1 MIIQETEILVY
12 YNAKHNFFRTP
23 ELWDI
28 EILMELHFPE
38 EKDFIKWIDKIKD
51 SLKTGAYLV
60 LDVSHEPRK
69 IPAIFLKKQYD
80 WNPIFLD
87 WILNYIEKNKLDKS
101 AIQIWTGDLN
111 VEENVEKKYQDI
123 IKPKIRF
130 NHLSNFSIDR
140 NYLHKRQFDKKFT
153 IMLGRI
159 DMKPER
165 VFIYNRLKD
174 MDLLKDFF
182 YCFNTMNPID
192 EELPTIYLETEK
204 EQSSKYFHKARY
216 GDKYFK
222 KSFLHIVVESFFSK
236 ESSLNRKFV
245 SEKIFRAT
253 NSCQPFVV
261 IGTQYFLKEFKE
273 LGFKSFDRWW
283 DESYDEI
290 ENDDERLI
298 ATLKIIQDLSK
309 LSHTELKN
317 MYLEMIPIL
326 EHNFDNAFKIN
337 SNSKYELPIDGVF
350 NEIGGLEYVYEDMCL
365 PNIDGYTGRI
375 HETYS
380 IRKNKI

>member
-1 MIIQETEILVY
+1 MNIQETEILVY

-23 ELWDI
+23 EIWDI

-38 EKDFIKWIDKIKD
+38 ESDFIKWIDKIKD
-51 SLKTGAYLV
+51 SLKHGAYLV

-69 IPAIFLKKQYD
+69 IPDIFLKKQYD

-111 VEENVEKKYQDI
+111 VKENVDKKYQDI

-140 NYLHKRQFDKKFT
+140 NYLHKRKFDKKFT
-153 IMLGRI
+153 IMLGRV
-159 DMKPER
+159 DVKPER
-165 VFIYNRLKD
+165 VFIYQWLRD
-174 MDLLKDFF
+174 MGILNDFF
-182 YCFNTMNPID
+182 YSFNTMEPID
-192 EELPTIYLETEK
+192 AELPTVYLETDEEK
-204 EQSSKYFHKARY
+204 SWKHFDKARY
-216 GDKYFK
+216 GDKYFR

-236 ESSLNRKFV
+236 ESSLNRKFI

-253 NSCQPFVV
+253 NSCQPFII
-261 IGTQYFLKEFKE
+261 IGTQNFLKEFKE
-273 LGFKSFDRWW
+273 MGFKSFDKWW
-283 DESYDEI
+283 DESYDDI
-290 ENDDERLI
+290 ENDEERLSAI
-298 ATLKIIQDLSK
+298 LEIVKDLSR
-309 LSHTELKN
+309 LSHSELKK

>member
-1 MIIQETEILVY
+1 MIIQETQILIY

-23 ELWDI
+23 ELWDL
-28 EILMELHFPE
+28 EILMELHFPT
-38 EKDFIKWIDKIKD
+38 EKDFIKYMDKIK
-51 SLKTGAYLV
+51 SALKHGAYFV

-69 IPAIFLKKQYD
+69 IPAIFLKEQYD
-80 WNPIFLD
+80 WNPTFLD
-87 WILNYIEKNKLDKS
+87 WILNYIKKNKLNKS

-111 VEENVEKKYQDI
+111 IDKNVDKKYRSI

-140 NYLHKRQFDKKFT
+140 NYLNEREFDKKFT
-153 IMLGRI
+153 IMLCRLKQ
-159 DMKPER
+159 KPER
-165 VFIYNRLKD
+165 VITYDFLNDMDILKD
-174 MDLLKDFF
+174 TY

-192 EELPTIYLETEK
+192 KQYPTIFLETDEEK
-204 EQSSKYFHKARY
+204 SKDYFDKARY
-216 GDKYFK
+216 GEKYFR
-222 KSFLHIVVESFFSK
+222 KSFLHIVVESWFSN
-236 ESSLNRKFV
+236 EHALGRKFI

-253 NSCQPFVV
+253 NSCQPFVI
-261 IGTQYFLKEFKE
+261 IGTHNFLKEFKE
-273 LGFKSFDRWW
+273 LGFKSFDKWW

-290 ENDDERLI
+290 ENNEERLS
-298 ATLKIIQDLSK
+298 AVFKIIENLNK
-309 LSHTELKN
+309 LSLKELKE
-317 MYLEMIPIL
+317 MYLEMLPII

-350 NEIGGLEYVYEDMCL
+350 NEIGGLEYVYEEMCL
-365 PNIDGYTGRI
+365 PNMSGYTGLK

>member
-1 MIIQETEILVY
+1 MIIQETEVIVY

-23 ELWDI
+23 EIWDI

-38 EKDFIKWIDKIKD
+38 ESDFIKWIDKIKD
-51 SLKTGAYLV
+51 SLKHGAYLV

-69 IPAIFLKKQYD
+69 IPSIFLKKQYD

-111 VEENVEKKYQDI
+111 VEENVDKKYQDI

-140 NYLHKRQFDKKFT
+140 NYLHKRKFDKKFT
-153 IMLGRI
+153 IMMGRV

-165 VFIYNRLKD
+165 VFIYQWLRD
-174 MDLLKDFF
+174 MGMLNDFF
-182 YCFNTMNPID
+182 YSFNTMEPID
-192 EELPTIYLETEK
+192 TELPTVYLETDEEK
-204 EQSSKYFHKARY
+204 SWKHFDKARY
-216 GDKYFK
+216 GDKYFR

-236 ESSLNRKFV
+236 ESSLNRKFI

-253 NSCQPFVV
+253 NSCQPFII
-261 IGTQYFLKEFKE
+261 IGTQNFLKEFKE
-273 LGFKSFDRWW
+273 LGFKSFDKWW
-283 DESYDEI
+283 DESYDDI
-290 ENDDERLI
+290 ENDEERLSAI
-298 ATLKIIQDLSK
+298 LEIVKDLSK
-309 LSHTELKN
+309 LPHTELKK

-326 EHNFDNAFKIN
+326 EHNFDNSFKIN

-365 PNIDGYTGRI
+365 PNIDGYTGRL
-375 HETYS
+375 HQYS